1 MFQAL
6 TAFSALTGM
15 KSGDVA
21 IDLGT
26 ANSLVYLKGEGI
38 VVNEPSV
45 VALVTTDGRKT
56 IQAVGAE
63 AKQMIGRTPSHIE
76 TVRPVRDGM
85 VANFEV
91 AGEMIRTLIQRA
103 RSGRGLIRPK
113 VVVGVPSGATAVE
126 RRAVTDTCLNAGA
139 RQVELIV
146 EPMAAAIGAGLPM
159 DGPAGSMVVDIGG
172 GTTEVAIVSMW
183 GVVHARS
190 ARVGGDKIDEAIVS
204 HMRREHDLVIGEGAA
219 ERIKLQIG
227 AAKPPADGEGAWMD
241 VYCRDARRIST
252 RQVRLTTR
260 EVAEA
265 IAEPVQ
271 EIVDTVAGA
280 LKSAPPELTADV
292 AEQGVFLTGGGALL
306 RGLDERIAS
315 AIDLPVTV
323 AEDPLACVALGCGKV
338 LDQQSWREAF
348 A

>member
-1 MFQAL
+1 MFAAVNPL
-6 TAFSALTGM
+6 
-15 KSGDVA
+15 KSGDLA

-45 VALVTTDGRKT
+45 VALMAASGRKVVR
-56 IQAVGAE
+56 AVGAD
-63 AKQMIGRTPSHIE
+63 AKQMIGRTPAHIE

-91 AGEMIRTLIQRA
+91 AAEMVRTLMRKA
-103 RSGRGLIRPK
+103 RRRRGIFNPK
-113 VVVGVPSGATAVE
+113 VVVGVPVGATAVE
-126 RRAVTDTCLNAGA
+126 RQAVTDTCLNAGA
-139 RQVELIV
+139 RQVDLIV
-146 EPMAAAIGAGLPM
+146 EPMAAAIGAGLPV
-159 DGPAGSMVVDIGG
+159 DRPAGSMVVDVGG
-172 GTTEVAIVSMW
+172 GTTEVALVSMW

-190 ARVGGDKIDEAIVS
+190 ARVGGDKIDEAIVA
-204 HMRREHDLVIGEGAA
+204 HLRREHDLVIGEATA

-227 AAKPPADGEGAWMD
+227 AALAPPEGEGASME
-241 VYCRDARRIST
+241 VYCRDERRIST

-271 EIVDTVAGA
+271 AIVDTVAEA
-280 LKSAPPELTADV
+280 LKSAPSELTADV
-292 AEQGVFLTGGGALL
+292 AEYGVFLTGGGALL
-306 RGLDERIAS
+306 PGLDKRIS
-315 AIDLPVTV
+315 IEIDLPVTV
-323 AEDPLACVALGCGKV
+323 AEDPLSCVALGCGKV
-338 LDQQSWREAF
+338 LDHQGWREAL

>member
-1 MFQAL
+1 MFK
-6 TAFSALTGM
+6 AFNPL
-15 KSGDVA
+15 KSGDLA

-26 ANSLVYLKGEGI
+26 ANSLVYLRGEGI

-45 VALVTTDGRKT
+45 VALLSSSGRKT
-56 IQAVGAE
+56 VQAVGTD
-63 AKQMIGRTPSHIE
+63 AKQMMGRTPRHIE

-91 AGEMIRTLIQRA
+91 ATEMIRALIRRA
-103 RSGRGLIRPK
+103 RSGRGGLFNPK
-113 VVVGVPSGATAVE
+113 VVVGVPAGATAVE
-126 RRAVTDTCLNAGA
+126 RQAVTDTCLNAGA
-139 RQVELIV
+139 RQVDLVV
-146 EPMAAAIGAGLPM
+146 EPMAAAIGAGIPV
-159 DGPAGSMVVDIGG
+159 DRPAGSMVIDIGG
-172 GTTEVAIVSMW
+172 GTTEVAMVSMW
-183 GVVHARS
+183 GVVHALS
-190 ARVGGDKIDEAIVS
+190 ARVGGDRIDEAIVS
-204 HMRREHDLVIGEGAA
+204 HMRREHDLVIGEGTA

-227 AAKPPADGEGAWMD
+227 AAKAPDQGEGASMD

-271 EIVDTVAGA
+271 EIVDTVAEA
-280 LKSAPPELTADV
+280 LKSAPSELTADV

-306 RGLDERIAS
+306 RCLDERIGE

-338 LDQQSWREAF
+338 LDTQSWRETF

>member
-1 MFQAL
+1 MFK
-6 TAFSALTGM
+6 AFNPL
-15 KSGDVA
+15 KSGDLA

-26 ANSLVYLKGEGI
+26 ANSLVYLRGEGI

-45 VALVTTDGRKT
+45 VALLAGGGRRQV
-56 IQAVGAE
+56 QAVGFD
-63 AKQMIGRTPSHIE
+63 AKQMMGRTPPHIE
-76 TVRPVRDGM
+76 TIRPVRDGM

-91 AGEMIRTLIQRA
+91 AAEMIRTLIRRA
-103 RSGRGLIRPK
+103 RNGRGLFNPK
-113 VVVGVPSGATAVE
+113 IVVGVPAGATGVE
-126 RRAVTDTCLNAGA
+126 RQAVTDICLNAGA
-139 RQVELIV
+139 RQVDMVV
-146 EPMAAAIGAGLPM
+146 EPMAAAIGAGLPL
-159 DGPAGSMVVDIGG
+159 DRPAGSMVIDIGG
-172 GTTEVAIVSMW
+172 GTTEVAMVSMW
-183 GVVHARS
+183 GVVHAKS

-204 HMRREHDLVIGEGAA
+204 HMRREHDLVIGEGTA

-227 AAKPPADGEGAWMD
+227 AAKPPADGEGASMD

-271 EIVDTVAGA
+271 EIVDTVTAA
-280 LKSAPPELTADV
+280 LKSAPSELTADV
-292 AEQGVFLTGGGALL
+292 ADQGVFLTGGGALL
-306 RGLDERIAS
+306 RSLDERIAD

-338 LDQQSWREAF
+338 LDRQSWRATF

>member
-1 MFQAL
+1 MFN
-6 TAFSALTGM
+6 AFNPLITSDL
-15 KSGDVA
+15 A

-45 VALVTTDGRKT
+45 VALIVGGGRKQL
-56 IQAVGAE
+56 QAVGAD
-63 AKQMIGRTPSHIE
+63 AKQMMGRTPPHIE
-76 TVRPVRDGM
+76 TIRPVRDGM

-91 AGEMIRTLIQRA
+91 AAAMIRALIRRA
-103 RSGRGLIRPK
+103 RGGRGLFNPK
-113 VVVGVPSGATAVE
+113 VVVGVPAGATAVE
-126 RRAVTDTCLNAGA
+126 RQAVTDTCLNAGA
-139 RQVELIV
+139 RQVDLVV
-146 EPMAAAIGAGLPM
+146 EPMAAAIGAGLPV
-159 DGPAGSMVVDIGG
+159 DRPAGSMVIDIGG
-172 GTTEVAIVSMW
+172 GNTEVAIVSMW
-183 GVVHARS
+183 GVVHGKS
-190 ARVGGDKIDEAIVS
+190 ARVGGDRIDEAIVS
-204 HMRREHDLVIGEGAA
+204 HMRREHDLVIGEGTA

-227 AAKPPADGEGAWMD
+227 AAMPPADGEGASMD

-271 EIVDTVAGA
+271 EIIDTVAQA
-280 LKSAPPELTADV
+280 LKSAPSELTADI

-306 RGLDERIAS
+306 RGLDERIGAR
-315 AIDLPVTV
+315 IDLPVTV